1 MEKLFISICTVV
13 FANIVMQ
20 AQQQTTVNVRLYPIQ
35 TLVVNGN
42 QKNVNLDYHTK
53 ADYANGVSVEQ
64 KDHLQ
69 IYSTGGFSVHVRSES
84 PTLTSQQPLVT
95 ESIAASDLIIT
106 AKSGD
111 SNPLSDAVYSTA
123 GLSTSPEKIIESS
136 TGGINR
142 TVTVEYKAQGN
153 LDAYINKH
161 MTPGEA
167 TVYSAEVIYE
177 IIAQ

>member
-1 MEKLFISICTVV
+1 MKKLFISICTVV

-20 AQQQTTVNVRLYPIQ
+20 AQQQATVNVRLYPIQ

-64 KDHLQ
+64 KDHLL
-69 IYSTGGFSVHVRSES
+69 IYSTGAFSVHVRSES
-84 PTLTSQQPLVT
+84 PTLTSQQANVT
-95 ESIAASDLIIT
+95 ESISASDLMIT

-111 SNPLSDAVYSTA
+111 SHPLPGALYSST

-136 TGGINR
+136 TGGINS
-142 TVTVEYKAQGN
+142 TFTVEYKAQGN
-153 LDAYINKH
+153 LDAYISKH

-177 IIAQ
+177 IVAQ